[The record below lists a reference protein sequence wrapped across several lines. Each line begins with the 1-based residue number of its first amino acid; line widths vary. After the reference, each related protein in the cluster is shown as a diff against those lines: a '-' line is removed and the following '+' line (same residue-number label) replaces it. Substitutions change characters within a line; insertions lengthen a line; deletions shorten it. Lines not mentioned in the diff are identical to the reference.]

1 MAAPELPGGD
11 APPLPEDAL
20 PAADAQPEAAAPAA
34 KPDFRGKPIGEIL
47 VAMGRITRDQL
58 DEALKLSKQWGTSV
72 GKVLLSQGY
81 VRSFQFYQALA
92 TQLGKRFVD
101 LTKDGPQEWLL
112 RHEDMAEYQ
121 RLMVMPWREENGVVW
136 LVTCRQGV
144 DLDEFGARRY
154 GDQFEVAITS
164 QFDLLWTMQKVFGG
178 ELTKA
183 ALSSLAD
190 ATPQYSAKTVFTG
203 RQLFAMFAVFSALLL
218 GIFVAPTTTLI
229 AVNAAVALFYLI
241 TFGLRALLSWHGSS
255 HAAEFKIPLAEVRGL
270 KDSELPM
277 YTVLVPMYKEPEVLP
292 ILANALRKLSYP
304 RAKLDIKLLLE
315 EGDVETIEAA
325 KKLQLESI
333 FEIVRIPPSQPQ
345 TKPKACNYGL
355 HFAQGDYVTIFDAE
369 DKPEPDQLKK
379 VVLAFRKAPK
389 NVACIQA
396 RLNYYNR
403 EENWL
408 TRMFTLEYSTWF
420 DLLLPGLEALRIP
433 IPLGGTS
440 NHFRTDVLRDLLAWD
455 PYNMT
460 EDADLG
466 VRMTQKGLTCQVV
479 NATTYEEA
487 NTRVG
492 NWIRQRSRWIKGY
505 MQTYL
510 VHMRHP
516 IELYR
521 SLGAVGF
528 WGFQFFIGGTI
539 ACVLMN
545 PIQWLLFIGWATNLI
560 TGLDLYFPP
569 WVVSF
574 SLFNLLVGNAAMIYF
589 FMMGAYKR
597 GYYRLLFYAFTAP
610 FYWALMSIAA
620 YKGLWQLV
628 HNPFYW
634 EKTQHG
640 ISKHT
645 AAELAQATK

>member
-1 MAAPELPGGD
+1 MD
-11 APPLPEDAL
+11 VTTQQVAL
-20 PAADAQPEAAAPAA
+20 
-34 KPDFRGKPIGEIL
+34 RGKPIGEIL
-47 VAMGRITRDQL
+47 VHLKRITREQL
-58 DEALKLSKQWGTSV
+58 DEALRLSKQWGTPV

-81 VRSFQFYQALA
+81 IRSYHFYQALA
-92 TQLGKRFVD
+92 IQLGKRFAD
-101 LTKDGPQEWLL
+101 LNREPPPDALL
-112 RHEDMAEYQ
+112 HVEDMAEYQ
-121 RLMVMPWREENGVVW
+121 RLLVLPWKEEDGKVW
-136 LVTCRQGV
+136 LATCRSGADV
-144 DLDEFGARRY
+144 DEFGARRF

-164 QFDLLWTMQKVFGG
+164 QFDILWTVQKRFGA
-178 ELTKA
+178 EMSRV

-190 ATPQYSAKTVFTG
+190 KNPEYSAKTVFTD
-203 RQLFAMFAVFSALLL
+203 RQIFALFVLATIVLL
-218 GIFVAPTTTLI
+218 GLFFAPTSTIIAINAFVAI
-229 AVNAAVALFYLI
+229 FYLL
-241 TFGLRALLSWHGSS
+241 TFGLRAALSWSGSS
-255 HAAEFKIPLAEVRGL
+255 QAAEYKIPQAAVRAL
-270 KDSELPM
+270 RDDELPP

-292 ILANALRKLSYP
+292 ILASALRKLNYP

-315 EGDVETIEAA
+315 ESDTETIEAA

-333 FEIVRIPPSQPQ
+333 FEIVRIPPSHPQ

-355 HFAQGDYVTIFDAE
+355 HFAQGEIVTIFDAE

-379 VVLAFRKAPK
+379 VVLAFRKAPP

-420 DLLLPGLEALRIP
+420 DLLLPGLEAMRIP

-440 NHFRTDVLRDLLAWD
+440 NHFRTEVLRELLAWD

-466 VRMTQKGLTCQVV
+466 VRMTQRGLTCQVV

-487 NTRVG
+487 NTRIG
-492 NWIRQRSRWIKGY
+492 NWIRQRSRWMKGY

-516 IELYR
+516 VKLYR
-521 SLGAVGF
+521 SLGPIGF

-539 ACVLMN
+539 LCALLNPVL
-545 PIQWLLFIGWATNLI
+545 WLLFCGWAAGLLS
-560 TGLDLYFPP
+560 GLDVYFPP

-574 SLFNLLVGNAAMIYF
+574 SLFNLLVGNAAMVYF

-597 GYYRLLFYAFTAP
+597 GYYRLLMYAFTAP
-610 FYWALMSIAA
+610 VYWALMSIAA
-620 YKGLWQLV
+620 YKGFWQLI

-645 AAELAQATK
+645 ASELAQAAV

>member
-1 MAAPELPGGD
+1 
-11 APPLPEDAL
+11 
-20 PAADAQPEAAAPAA
+20 
-34 KPDFRGKPIGEIL
+34 
-47 VAMGRITRDQL
+47 V
-58 DEALKLSKQWGTSV
+58 
-72 GKVLLSQGY
+72 
-81 VRSFQFYQALA
+81 
-92 TQLGKRFVD
+92 
-101 LTKDGPQEWLL
+101 
-112 RHEDMAEYQ
+112 
-121 RLMVMPWREENGVVW
+121 
-136 LVTCRQGV
+136 
-144 DLDEFGARRY
+144 DEFGARRY
-154 GDQFEVAITS
+154 GDQFQVAITS
-164 QFDLLWTMQKVFGG
+164 QFDLLWTLQRHFGP
-178 ELTKA
+178 ELTA
-183 ALSSLAD
+183 SALSSLAD
-190 ATPQYSAKTVFTG
+190 SRPQYSAKTVFTQ
-203 RQLFAMFAVFSALLL
+203 RQIFAIFALLTL
-218 GIFVAPTTTLI
+218 GLVGLFVAPTTTLI
-229 AVNAAVALFYLI
+229 AINSAIALFYLA
-241 TFGLRALLSWHGSS
+241 TFVLRLALSWYG
-255 HAAEFKIPLAEVRGL
+255 AAQAHEHKITGAAVKKL

-292 ILANALRKLSYP
+292 ILANALRKLNYP
-304 RAKLDIKLLLE
+304 RSKLDIKLLLE
-315 EGDVETIEAA
+315 EGDSATIEAA

-355 HFAQGDYVTIFDAE
+355 HFAQGEIVTIFDAE

-379 VVLAFRKAPK
+379 VVIAFRNAPP

-420 DLLLPGLEALRIP
+420 DLLLPGLEALKIP

-440 NHFRTDVLRDLLAWD
+440 NHFRTEVLRDLLAWD

-466 VRMTQKGLTCQVV
+466 VRMTQRGLTCQVV

-487 NTRVG
+487 NTRIG

-516 IELYR
+516 VQLYR
-521 SLGAVGF
+521 SLGPIGF

-539 ACVLMN
+539 GCVLMN
-545 PIQWLLFIGWATNLI
+545 PLLWMLFVGWAFGLI
-560 TGLDLYFPP
+560 SGLDLYFPP
-569 WVVSF
+569 WVMAF
-574 SLFNLLVGNAAMIYF
+574 SLFNLLFGNAAMVYF

-597 GYYRLLFYAFTAP
+597 GYYTLLFWAFTAP
-610 FYWALMSIAA
+610 GYWALMSIAA
-620 YKGLWQLV
+620 YKGLWQLI

-645 AAELAQATK
+645 ASELAQAAG

>member
-1 MAAPELPGGD
+1 VEH
-11 APPLPEDAL
+11 
-20 PAADAQPEAAAPAA
+20 PAADPHGDAEL
-34 KPDFRGKPIGEIL
+34 KGKPIGEIL
-47 VAMGRITRDQL
+47 MRLGRITREQL
-58 DEALKLSKQWGTSV
+58 DEALQLSKRWGTPV
-72 GKVLLSQGY
+72 GQVLLSQGY
-81 VRSFQFYQALA
+81 VRSFHFYQALA
-92 TQLGKRFVD
+92 KQLGKRFVD
-101 LTKDGPQEWLL
+101 LTRDGPDESLM
-112 RHEDMAEYQ
+112 RAEDMAEYQ
-121 RLMVMPWREENGVVW
+121 RLLVIPWRDEDGKVW
-136 LVTCRQGV
+136 LVTCRHGPDV
-144 DLDEFGARRY
+144 DEFGARRY
-154 GDQFEVAITS
+154 RDRFDVAITS

-178 ELTKA
+178 EMTKS

-190 ATPQYSAKTVFTG
+190 ATPQFSARTVFTG
-203 RQLFAMFAVFSALLL
+203 RQLAVLAILASLVLGGLALS
-218 GIFVAPTTTLI
+218 PTPTLI
-229 AVNAAVALFYLI
+229 AVNAFIALFYVL
-241 TFGLRALLSWHGSS
+241 TFGLRTLLSWHGSAQ
-255 HAAEFKIPLAEVRGL
+255 AAEFKITAAEVRAL
-270 KDSELPM
+270 KDSDLPP
-277 YTVLVPMYKEPEVLP
+277 YTVLVPMFKEPEVLP
-292 ILANALRKLSYP
+292 ILASALRKLNYP

-315 EGDVETIEAA
+315 ESDTETIEAA
-325 KKLQLESI
+325 KRLQLESI

-355 HFAQGDYVTIFDAE
+355 HFAHGELVTIFDAE

-379 VVLAFRKAPK
+379 VVLAFQKAPP

-420 DLLLPGLEALRIP
+420 DLLLPGLEAMKIP

-440 NHFRTDVLRDLLAWD
+440 NHFRTDILRELLAWD

-466 VRMTQKGLTCQVV
+466 VRMTQRGLTCQVV

-492 NWIRQRSRWIKGY
+492 NWVRQRSRWIKGY

-510 VHMRHP
+510 VHMRRP
-516 IELYR
+516 VELYR
-521 SLGAVGF
+521 SLGTIGF
-528 WGFQFFIGGTI
+528 WGFQFFIGGTVF
-539 ACVLMN
+539 CVLMN
-545 PIQWLLFIGWATNLI
+545 PVLWLLFCGWALGLVG
-560 TGLDLYFPP
+560 GLDLYFPP

-574 SLFNLLVGNAAMIYF
+574 SLFNLLFGNAAMVYF

-597 GYYRLLFYAFTAP
+597 GYYRLLLYAFTAP
-610 FYWALMSIAA
+610 LYWALMSIAA
-620 YKGLWQLV
+620 YKGLWQLI

-645 AAELAQATK
+645 QAELAQAAR

>member
-1 MAAPELPGGD
+1 MVEGAQTGD
-11 APPLPEDAL
+11 P
-20 PAADAQPEAAAPAA
+20 AAPAA
-34 KPDFRGKPIGEIL
+34 APKDEESLKGKPIGEIL
-47 VAMGRITRDQL
+47 VKQGRITREQL
-58 DEALKLSKQWGTSV
+58 DEALRLSRQWGTPV

-81 VRSFQFYQALA
+81 IRSFHFYQALA
-92 TQLGKRFVD
+92 RQLGKRFID
-101 LTKDGPQEWLL
+101 LTKESPHDSLL
-112 RHEDMAEYQ
+112 RATDMAEYQ
-121 RLMVMPWREENGVVW
+121 RLMVMPWREENGQVW
-136 LVTCRQGV
+136 LVTSRQGV
-144 DLDEFGARRY
+144 DVDEFGARRY

-164 QFDLLWTMQKVFGG
+164 QFDLLWTLQKHFGA
-178 ELTKA
+178 ELTA
-183 ALSSLAD
+183 SALSSLAD
-190 ATPQYSAKTVFTG
+190 SRPQYSARTVFTG
-203 RQLFAMFAVFSALLL
+203 AQLSALAVVASLVLL
-218 GIFVAPTTTLI
+218 GLLLKPVTTLI
-229 AVNAAVALFYLI
+229 AVNSFVAIFYLM
-241 TFGLRALLSWHGSS
+241 TFGLRLMLSWYGASQAS
-255 HAAEFKIPLAEVRGL
+255 EYKITGAAVKKL
-270 KDSELPM
+270 KDSELPT

-292 ILANALRKLSYP
+292 ILASALRKLNYP
-304 RAKLDIKLLLE
+304 RSKLDIKLLLE
-315 EGDVETIEAA
+315 EGDTETIEAA

-333 FEIVRIPPSQPQ
+333 FEIVRIPPSHPQ

-355 HFAQGDYVTIFDAE
+355 HFAQGEIVTIFDAE

-379 VVLAFRKAPK
+379 VVLAFRKAPP

-420 DLLLPGLEALRIP
+420 DMLLPGLEALKIP
-433 IPLGGTS
+433 MPLGGTS
-440 NHFRTDVLRDLLAWD
+440 NHFRTEVLRKLLAWD

-466 VRMTQKGLTCQVV
+466 VRMTQEGLTCEVV

-510 VHMRHP
+510 VHMRSP
-516 IELYR
+516 LRLYR
-521 SLGAVGF
+521 SLGFVGF

-539 ACVLMN
+539 GCVLLN
-545 PIQWLLFIGWATNLI
+545 PILWMLFLGWALGLI
-560 TGLDLYFPP
+560 SGLDMYFPP
-569 WVVSF
+569 WVMAF
-574 SLFNLLVGNAAMIYF
+574 SLFNLLFGNCSMIYF

-597 GYYRLLFYAFTAP
+597 GYYRLLFHAFTAP
-610 FYWALMSIAA
+610 AYWALMSIAA

-645 AAELAQATK
+645 AAELAQAAH

>member
-1 MAAPELPGGD
+1 VASDVPATPAP
-11 APPLPEDAL
+11 
-20 PAADAQPEAAAPAA
+20 ADAEL
-34 KPDFRGKPIGEIL
+34 KGKPIGEIL
-47 VAMGRITRDQL
+47 VKLGRVTRAQL
-58 DEALKLSKQWGTSV
+58 DEALGLAKQWGTPL
-72 GKVLLSQGY
+72 GQVLLSQGY
-81 VRSFQFYQALA
+81 VRSFHFYQALA
-92 TQLGKRFVD
+92 KQFGRRFID
-101 LTKDGPQEWLL
+101 LTKDHPDERLL
-112 RHEDMAEYQ
+112 RAEDMAEYQ
-121 RLMVMPWREENGVVW
+121 RLLVMPWREENGKVW
-136 LVTCRQGV
+136 LVTCRPGAEI
-144 DLDEFGARRY
+144 DEFGARRY
-154 GDQFEVAITS
+154 RDQFEVAITS
-164 QFDLLWTMQKVFGG
+164 QFDLLWTMQKQFSGAM
-178 ELTKA
+178 TKS

-190 ATPQYSAKTVFTG
+190 VAPQFSAKVVFTQ
-203 RQLFAMFAVFSALLL
+203 RQIFGMFVIATAAIVGLFFD
-218 GIFVAPTTTLI
+218 PTPTLI
-229 AVNAAVALFYLI
+229 AINALVALFYLL
-241 TFGLRALLSWHGSS
+241 TFVLRTVLSWHGSS
-255 HAAEFKIPLAEVRGL
+255 HAAEYKITQTEVRSL
-270 KDSELPM
+270 REQDLPT

-292 ILANALRKLSYP
+292 ILASALRKLNYP

-325 KKLQLESI
+325 KRLQLESI

-355 HFAQGDYVTIFDAE
+355 HFAHGELVTIFDAE

-440 NHFRTDVLRDLLAWD
+440 NHFRTDVLRELLAWD

-466 VRMTQKGLTCQVV
+466 VRMTQKGLTVQVV

-487 NTRVG
+487 NTRIG

-516 IELYR
+516 IKLYR
-521 SLGAVGF
+521 GLGPIGF
-528 WGFQFFIGGTI
+528 WGFQFFIGGTVF
-539 ACVLMN
+539 CVLLN
-545 PIQWLLFIGWATNLI
+545 PVLWLLFAGWAVGVI
-560 TGLDLYFPP
+560 SGLDIYFPP

-574 SLFNLLVGNAAMIYF
+574 SLFNLLFGNAAMIYF

-610 FYWALMSIAA
+610 AYWALMSIAA

-645 AAELAQATK
+645 AAELAQAAH

>member
-1 MAAPELPGGD
+1 VTEPVPPAPEPQYKG
-11 APPLPEDAL
+11 
-20 PAADAQPEAAAPAA
+20 
-34 KPDFRGKPIGEIL
+34 RPIGEIL
-47 VAMGRITRDQL
+47 VRLGRITADQL
-58 DEALKLSKQWGTSV
+58 DEALRLSKSWGTPL
-72 GKVLLSQGY
+72 GKVLLSQGF
-81 VRSFQFYQALA
+81 VRSFHFYQALA
-92 TQLGKRFVD
+92 LQLGKRFVD
-101 LTKDGPQEWLL
+101 LTKDPPHEWLL
-112 RHEDMAEYQ
+112 RKEDMAEYQ
-121 RLMVMPWREENGVVW
+121 RLLVMPWREENGQVW
-136 LVTCRQGV
+136 LVTCRHGTDV
-144 DLDEFGARRY
+144 DEFGARRY
-154 GDQFEVAITS
+154 GDQFEVGITS
-164 QFDLLWTMQKVFGG
+164 QFDLLWTMQKQFSG
-178 ELTKA
+178 EMTQA

-190 ATPQYSAKTVFTG
+190 SSPEFSARLVFTQ
-203 RQLFAMFAVFSALLL
+203 RQIFTMFVVLSAIIAGL
-218 GIFVAPTTTLI
+218 FVAPTGTII
-229 AVNAAVALFYLI
+229 ALNAFIALFYLL
-241 TFGLRALLSWHGSS
+241 TFGLRTLLSWHGSAQ
-255 HAAEFKIPLAEVRGL
+255 AAEYKITQAEIRAL
-270 KDSELPM
+270 KDSELPP

-292 ILANALRKLSYP
+292 ILASALRKLNYP

-355 HFAQGDYVTIFDAE
+355 HFAHGELVTIFDAE

-379 VVLAFRKAPK
+379 VVVAFRKAPP

-420 DLLLPGLEALRIP
+420 DLLLPGLEAMRIP

-440 NHFRTDVLRDLLAWD
+440 NHFRTDLLRELLAWD

-466 VRMTQKGLTCQVV
+466 VRMTQRGLTVQVV

-516 IELYR
+516 VKLYR
-521 SLGAVGF
+521 SLGPVGF
-528 WGFQFFIGGTI
+528 WGFQFFIGGTVF
-539 ACVLMN
+539 CVLLN
-545 PIQWLLFIGWATNLI
+545 PVLWFLFAGWAIGLI
-560 TGLDLYFPP
+560 GNLDLYFPP
-569 WVVSF
+569 WVVAF
-574 SLFNLLVGNAAMIYF
+574 SLFNLLFGNAAMIYF

-597 GYYRLLFYAFTAP
+597 GYYRLLLYAFSAP
-610 FYWALMSIAA
+610 AYWALMSIAA
-620 YKGLWQLV
+620 YKGLWQLI

-645 AAELAQATK
+645 AAEIAQAAR

>member
-1 MAAPELPGGD
+1 MATPGPTDAEL
-11 APPLPEDAL
+11 
-20 PAADAQPEAAAPAA
+20 
-34 KPDFRGKPIGEIL
+34 RGRPIGEIL
-47 VAMGRITRDQL
+47 VRLGRVTQAQL
-58 DEALKLSKQWGTSV
+58 AQALALSRQWGTTV
-72 GKVLLSQGY
+72 GQVLLSQGY
-81 VRSFQFYQALA
+81 VRSLHFYQALA
-92 TQLGKRFVD
+92 KQLGKRFVD
-101 LTKDGPQEWLL
+101 LMREPPQESLL
-112 RHEDMAEYQ
+112 REEDMEEYQ
-121 RLMVMPWREENGVVW
+121 RLLVLPWREESGKVW

-144 DLDEFGARRY
+144 DLDEFGARRW
-154 GDQFEVAITS
+154 GDRFEVAITS
-164 QFDLLWTMQKVFGG
+164 QFDILWTVQKAFGARMT
-178 ELTKA
+178 ED
-183 ALSSLAD
+183 ALSGLARV
-190 ATPQYSAKTVFTG
+190 APQYSARTVFTRG
-203 RQLFAMFAVFSALLL
+203 QLLALFGAFTVTLLGLYVEPTGTLITLNAVVAVF
-218 GIFVAPTTTLI
+218 
-229 AVNAAVALFYLI
+229 YLA
-241 TFGLRALLSWHGSS
+241 TFGLRTLLSWHGAS
-255 HAAEFKIPLAEVRGL
+255 HAAEFKIPQAEVRSL
-270 KDSELPM
+270 TDAELPV
-277 YTVLVPMYKEPEVLP
+277 YTVLVPMFREPEVLP
-292 ILANALRKLSYP
+292 ILASALRKLNYP

-315 EGDVETIEAA
+315 EGDHETIEAA

-333 FEIVRIPPSQPQ
+333 FEIVRVPPSQPQ

-355 HFAQGDYVTIFDAE
+355 HFAQGEFVTIFDAE

-379 VVLAFRKAPK
+379 VVLAFRKAPP

-440 NHFRTDVLRDLLAWD
+440 NHFRTATLRGLLAWD

-466 VRMTQKGLTCQVV
+466 VRMTQRGMTVQVV
-479 NATTYEEA
+479 NATTFEEA

-505 MQTYL
+505 LQTYL

-516 IELYR
+516 LQLYR
-521 SLGAVGF
+521 SLGPVGF
-528 WGFQFFIGGTI
+528 WGFQFFIGGTVV
-539 ACVLMN
+539 CVLLN
-545 PIQWLLFIGWATNLI
+545 PVLWLLFLGWAA
-560 TGLDLYFPP
+560 GVFALDIYFPP

-574 SLFNLLVGNAAMIYF
+574 SLFNLLIGNAAMIYF

-597 GYYRLLFYAFTAP
+597 GYYRLLFYALTAP
-610 FYWALMSIAA
+610 AYWALMSIAA
-620 YKGLWQLV
+620 YKGLWQLI

-640 ISKHT
+640 ISRHT
-645 AAELAQATK
+645 AAELAEAAR

>member
-1 MAAPELPGGD
+1 VSSD
-11 APPLPEDAL
+11 
-20 PAADAQPEAAAPAA
+20 APAA
-34 KPDFRGKPIGEIL
+34 GPPNDAALKGRPIGEIL
-47 VAMGRITRDQL
+47 LKLGRITEEQL
-58 DEALKLSKQWGTSV
+58 GEALRLSKSWGTPL
-72 GKVLLSQGY
+72 GQVLLSQGY
-81 VRSFQFYQALA
+81 VRSFHFYQALA
-92 TQLGKRFVD
+92 KQLGKRFID
-101 LTKDGPQEWLL
+101 LTKDPPHEWLL
-112 RHEDMAEYQ
+112 KPEDMAEYQ
-121 RLMVMPWREENGVVW
+121 KLLVMPWREEDGKVW
-136 LVTCRQGV
+136 LVTCRHGADV
-144 DLDEFGARRY
+144 DEFGARRY
-154 GDQFEVAITS
+154 GDQFEVGITS
-164 QFDLLWTMQKVFGG
+164 QFDLLWTTQKVFSG
-178 ELTKA
+178 EMTQS

-190 ATPQYSAKTVFTG
+190 ATPQYSARIVFTQ
-203 RQLFAMFAVFSALLL
+203 RQIIAMFVVFSAILA
-218 GIFVAPTTTLI
+218 GIFVAPTPTLI
-229 AVNAAVALFYLI
+229 AVNAFIAIFYLL
-241 TFGLRALLSWHGSS
+241 TFSLRTVLSWHGAAT
-255 HAAEFKIPLAEVRGL
+255 AAEYKITAAEVRSL
-270 KDSELPM
+270 KDHELPH

-292 ILANALRKLSYP
+292 ILASALRKLNYP

-315 EGDVETIEAA
+315 EGDTETIEAA

-355 HFAQGDYVTIFDAE
+355 HFAHGELVTIFDAE

-440 NHFRTDVLRDLLAWD
+440 NHFRTDLLRDLLAWD

-466 VRMTQKGLTCQVV
+466 VRLTQKGLKVQVV

-516 IELYR
+516 IKLYR
-521 SLGAVGF
+521 SLGPVGF
-528 WGFQFFIGGTI
+528 WGFQFFIGGTVF
-539 ACVLMN
+539 CVLLN
-545 PIQWLLFIGWATNLI
+545 PVLWFLFCGWAVGLVS
-560 TGLDLYFPP
+560 GLDLYFPP

-574 SLFNLLVGNAAMIYF
+574 SLFNLLFGNAAMVYF
-589 FMMGAYKR
+589 FMLGAYKR

-610 FYWALMSIAA
+610 VYWALMSIAA
-620 YKGLWQLV
+620 YKGLWQLI

-645 AAELAQATK
+645 AAELAQAAR

>member
-1 MAAPELPGGD
+1 MVTPE
-11 APPLPEDAL
+11 PPDGSTPPPVPDYKTVPVEITE
-20 PAADAQPEAAAPAA
+20 ADAVL
-34 KPDFRGKPIGEIL
+34 KGKPIGEIL
-47 VAMGRITRDQL
+47 VMLGRITRAQL

-81 VRSFQFYQALA
+81 IRSYQFYQALA
-92 TQLGKRFVD
+92 KQLGKRFVD
-101 LTKDGPQEWLL
+101 LTKTPPQEWLL
-112 RHEDMAEYQ
+112 RTEDMAEYQ
-121 RLMVMPWREENGVVW
+121 RLMVLPWREEDGKVW
-136 LVTCRQGV
+136 LVTCRQGA

-164 QFDLLWTMQKVFGG
+164 QFDLLWTVQKSFGG
-178 ELTKA
+178 EMTRV

-190 ATPQYSAKTVFTG
+190 TTPKYSAKVVFTR
-203 RQLFAMFAVFSALLL
+203 RQILALFLLFSVTLVGL
-218 GIFVAPTTTLI
+218 FYRSTPTLI
-229 AVNAAVALFYLI
+229 AINAFVALFYLA
-241 TFGLRALLSWHGSS
+241 TFGLRTLLSWHGSS
-255 HAAEFKIPLAEVRGL
+255 HAAEFKIPLADVRAL
-270 KDSELPM
+270 KDAELPA

-292 ILANALRKLSYP
+292 ILAAALRKLNYP

-315 EGDVETIEAA
+315 EGDSATIEAA

-355 HFAQGDYVTIFDAE
+355 HFAQGELVTIFDAE

-379 VVLAFRKAPK
+379 VVLAFRKAPP

-420 DLLLPGLEALRIP
+420 DLLLPGLEALKIP

-440 NHFRTDVLRDLLAWD
+440 NHFRTEVLRDLLAWD

-466 VRMTQKGLTCQVV
+466 VRMTQRGLTCQVV

-487 NTRVG
+487 NTRIG

-516 IELYR
+516 VQLYR
-521 SLGAVGF
+521 SLGPIGF
-528 WGFQFFIGGTI
+528 WGFQFFIGGTV
-539 ACVLMN
+539 ACVLLN
-545 PIQWLLFIGWATNLI
+545 PVLWLLFAGWATGVL
-560 TGLDLYFPP
+560 TGLDVYFPP

-610 FYWALMSIAA
+610 AYWALMSIAA
-620 YKGLWQLV
+620 YKGFWQLI
-628 HNPFYW
+628 HKPFYW

-645 AAELAQATK
+645 PAELAQAAQ